1 MKKSV
6 LTFGAVAAAL
16 AMTVPMSAVAATE
29 ADRYAGADRYNTC
42 LLYTS
47 DAADEG

>member
-6 LTFGAVAAAL
+6 LTLSAAAAAF

-29 ADRYAGADRYNTC
+29 SDRYAGADRYNT
-42 LLYTS
+42 
-47 DAADEG
+47 AI